1 MFILFI
7 QKIEYTFNRNDIYII
22 SMKTEQK
29 EMNAPDTDPHNT
41 TADTDDTDTDDT
53 TADTDPPNTDTD
65 TAADTDPHSP
75 GLWSVASAVGGR
87 YPRLWSVDSAVLG
100 RTPPYDHPALC
111 IPRGLGKIT
120 HEELTTIINQSGL
133 GEVYKII
140 IKPKEFILPKWERT
154 VTQSVPSDDTQQTVC
169 YNNIY
174 IYFKKWNTDNPN
186 VRKYR
191 DNIIN
196 GQSIKIVYNTIPTPI
211 FWRCVAANFN
221 NNHYRRPEMK

>member
-1 MFILFI
+1 MT
-7 QKIEYTFNRNDIYII
+7 IEKD
-22 SMKTEQK
+22 KTY
-29 EMNAPDTDPHNT
+29 
-41 TADTDDTDTDDT
+41 
-53 TADTDPPNTDTD
+53 
-65 TAADTDPHSP
+65 S
-75 GLWSVASAVGGR
+75 GLWSESATLCCDATTLTSYQSR
-87 YPRLWSVDSAVLG
+87 SPRSVYSSTNIG
-100 RTPPYDHPALC
+100 RTPTEYEYPALC

-133 GEVYKII
+133 GEVSKII

-154 VTQSVPSDDTQQTVC
+154 VSQPNCPDTEAECQQTVC

-196 GQSIKIVYNTIPTPI
+196 GQSIKIVHKTIPTPI

-221 NNHYRRPEMK
+221 NHHRRPEMK

>member
-7 QKIEYTFNRNDIYII
+7 QKIEYTFNPNDIYTI
-22 SMKTEQK
+22 SMTKQDIIVTHTTT
-29 EMNAPDTDPHNT
+29 DTDPT
-41 TADTDDTDTDDT
+41 TTDTDPTTTDT
-53 TADTDPPNTDTD
+53 TP
-65 TAADTDPHSP
+65 P
-75 GLWSVASAVGGR
+75 GLWSVA
-87 YPRLWSVDSAVLG
+87 SAVLG
-100 RTPPYDHPALC
+100 RTPPYDPPALC

-120 HEELTTIINQSGL
+120 HEELTAIINQSGL

-154 VTQSVPSDDTQQTVC
+154 SGHRTTTTTAADDTDAQQTVC

-174 IYFKKWNTDNPN
+174 IYFKKWNTDNPT

-196 GQSIKIVYNTIPTPI
+196 GQSIKIVHKTIPTPI

-221 NNHYRRPEMK
+221 NNNSHHHHRPEMK